1 MASHAAIFTVSLSLG
16 VYTLYHLFSSSR
28 APRAAASAA
37 ASAPPV
43 AHDEFL
49 SLLTEVRG
57 AVEAECR
64 AVSAAL
70 SLAAAGPADAA
81 RAGALREHARARVQ
95 AALEAAQAAAL
106 SARGVSAAQAERALA
121 HWEGAGRSSDVAAVA
136 RDIRVAAGEWMLTQQ
151 RVLGLLEGFFR
162 ARADALVEAAQRHAE
177 ERGGGGGGGARFS
190 GFDLEAAAVGA
201 MEAGKAF
208 LVAQGGLSLDRL
220 QAVLE
225 SPAYAKVRRHRAP
238 LPAPPRSC
246 QLRLLAPH
254 AT

>member
-1 MASHAAIFTVSLSLG
+1 
-16 VYTLYHLFSSSR
+16 
-28 APRAAASAA
+28 
-37 ASAPPV
+37 V
-43 AHDEFL
+43 AHDELL

-177 ERGGGGGGGARFS
+177 ERGGGGGGGGGGGARFS

-238 LPAPPRSC
+238 LAAPPRSC